1 MVGTN
6 RCSSQP
12 RCSTTAGA
20 SGARRPFRQSNVR
33 HEAQTAWSFDRI
45 SSGDS
50 VEATKLNWPTG
61 QTCLQN
67 EAPLNSVSTTIA
79 PAK

>member
-1 MVGTN
+1 M
-6 RCSSQP
+6 
-12 RCSTTAGA
+12 AGL
-20 SGARRPFRQSNVR
+20 SGARRPFRQSNVWQLSHVAR
-33 HEAQTAWSFDRI
+33 SFGWI

-50 VEATKLNWPTG
+50 VEARKLNWPTG

-67 EAPLNSVSTTIA
+67 DAPLNSVSTTIA